1 LIVSGGYIHLRV
13 KEASGRLYDSDSL
26 IVDRNRNQHA
36 FAVLQNDN
44 ELQAEALRM
53 QVGGEGVGNRL
64 LGARWDLDRIAPR
77 REVADDARLAVLLRD
92 ERAANNGDANG
103 SGLLVGDRQA
113 GGGGMAIDE
122 LGAEDLRLGE

>member
-1 LIVSGGYIHLRV
+1 VSVRGETDTQTLVKLQCLFAVLIVSGGYIHLRV

-26 IVDRNRNQHA
+26 MVDRDRNQHA

-64 LGARWDLDRIAPR
+64 LGARRDLDRIAP
-77 REVADDARLAVLLRD
+77 
-92 ERAANNGDANG
+92 
-103 SGLLVGDRQA
+103 
-113 GGGGMAIDE
+113 
-122 LGAEDLRLGE
+122 

>member
-1 LIVSGGYIHLRV
+1 
-13 KEASGRLYDSDSL
+13 
-26 IVDRNRNQHA
+26 
-36 FAVLQNDN
+36 
-44 ELQAEALRM
+44 
-53 QVGGEGVGNRL
+53 
-64 LGARWDLDRIAPR
+64 
-77 REVADDARLAVLLRD
+77 LLRD